1 MSFKRTTNSV
11 PIATTSPN
19 TTSGNFY
26 TIDETEAYVA
36 DETAQLKSYAALG
49 ADQKPTVASSEAVSI
64 RGMVSTPVAT
74 NFEDSKKS
82 MNELAG
88 KKGDLAKLN
97 EKGNINICPFLSDI
111 PDLNIPPASFKPF
124 GLPSA
129 DEILSAINGV
139 TLLVMKFPSDIL
151 TGVLGAAGDFVSDIA
166 SDLQGSIPSIT
177 CGKPNKTPAQE
188 REELL
193 QEQADRIAMG
203 SGFNRADEGA
213 DVPDLSVPDPTYGTK
228 PNIVIDSPDVTVQS
242 LTDTLDAGE
251 FN

>member
-1 MSFKRTTNSV
+1 MSFKKPNYSV
-11 PIATTSPN
+11 PVATTKGN

-26 TIDETEAYVA
+26 SVDETQAYFA
-36 DETAQLKSYAALG
+36 DENEKLKSYTTLA

-97 EKGNINICPFLSDI
+97 EKENIDICPFLSGI

-129 DEILSAINGV
+129 DEIMSAINGV
-139 TLLVMKFPSDIL
+139 TLLALKFPSDIL
-151 TGVLGAAGDFVSDIA
+151 TGVFGAAGDFVSDLA
-166 SDLQGSIPSIT
+166 ADLQGSIPTIT
-177 CGKPNKTPAQE
+177 CGKPSKTPAEE

-193 QEQADRIAMG
+193 QEQAEKIAMG
-203 SGFNRADEGA
+203 SGFDTAEA
-213 DVPDLSVPDPTYGTK
+213 QEVDLSVPDPTYGTK

-242 LTDTLDAGE
+242 LSDELDAGE
-251 FN
+251 F